1 MDNANGYTPSSIT
14 ESTDPLSMNKFVVID
29 EDDIFRYAAEETTAF
44 RFIESFLQMDMK
56 HILAKSVK
64 RKDPRQLYQDIQD
77 HFRGNQFH
85 HVDKAIKNI
94 CKHKVHPLTPAFGEM
109 ITATSEGS
117 IRDPRLGQLN
127 IRALYVD
134 KMHHNLLSVHQLCEG
149 GESRTKQVGV
159 FTDEGCRLF
168 PLDHCRDAV
177 KLLSSKP
184 QTFCGLAK
192 NGVYI
197 YAPSD

>member
-1 MDNANGYTPSSIT
+1 MDNANDYTPSSIT
-14 ESTDPLSMNKFVVID
+14 ESNDPLSMNKFVVID

-94 CKHKVHPLTPAFGEM
+94 CKHKVHPSSFERDISNFRIYISDLTHAQSVEVPEAQKFSYLKALLTQDTRHCVATAMDMAHFNKLDFDATLDLLIASHANQPAR
-109 ITATSEGS
+109 S
-117 IRDPRLGQLN
+117 IRM
-127 IRALYVD
+127 AA
-134 KMHHNLLSVHQLCEG
+134 MG
-149 GESRTKQVGV
+149 GV
-159 FTDEGCRLF
+159 
-168 PLDHCRDAV
+168 
-177 KLLSSKP
+177 
-184 QTFCGLAK
+184 
-192 NGVYI
+192 
-197 YAPSD
+197 APP